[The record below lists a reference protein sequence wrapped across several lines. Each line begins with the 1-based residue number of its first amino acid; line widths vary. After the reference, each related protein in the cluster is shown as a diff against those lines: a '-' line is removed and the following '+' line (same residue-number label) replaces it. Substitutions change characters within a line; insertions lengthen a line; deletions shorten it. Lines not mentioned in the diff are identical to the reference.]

1 VPLDVF
7 LSHDHS
13 DFDLVDRVWRILYR
27 IKISAYMY
35 EKYPRPGEYVPETIK
50 TEIRYCKYF
59 VAFLTTAGVDSQW
72 VNQEIGI
79 AHAYDKLIIPINE
92 AGVQSKGFVEL
103 REYIKYAP
111 YSPEDMIY
119 DLLYTLRWRLKK
131 ADAVQSELTLE
142 CTCGNAFQD
151 TLVSQEQANDAI
163 RKNGVFLYTCP
174 QCSSQLRVSPWTL
187 EVM

>member
-1 VPLDVF
+1 MPFDVF

-13 DFDLVDRVWRILYR
+13 DFDLVDRIWRILDR
-27 IKISAYMY
+27 IKISAYLY
-35 EKYPRPGEYVPETIK
+35 KRYPRPGEYVPETIK

-103 REYIKYAP
+103 REYIKYDP

-119 DLLYTLRWRLKK
+119 SLLYTLRFRLRKQ
-131 ADAVQSELTLE
+131 APIQSSVD
-142 CTCGNAFQD
+142 CKCGN
-151 TLVSQEQANDAI
+151 TLAVTLPSQEQVNKAI
-163 RKNGVFLYTCP
+163 DEGLPFSWTCD
-174 QCSSQLRVSPWTL
+174 QCRNIVALSPWTL